1 MKETNQNDDGN
12 RKEIRQGE
20 FIAEREFYRP
30 FRPAMLEVEF
40 QQRTGGFLEF
50 GPTINEGMTQERA
63 MALAESLDRASEPL
77 PS

>member
-1 MKETNQNDDGN
+1 
-12 RKEIRQGE
+12 
-20 FIAEREFYRP
+20 
-30 FRPAMLEVEF
+30 MLEVEF